1 MMKIYQLSQPQKIL
15 GIALL
20 AVTAGLSVLLVLATR
35 ESAAQL
41 AASENVI
48 VTREVKLQLP
58 INSATTSEINL
69 PREKAKVGEQ
79 SAVVQADAKSIA
91 QPTTSGSWKMGS
103 LKTPTPKISLS
114 EQISSYA
121 IVELEQ
127 IPEVLPVEGQQIA
140 LPMLNGQTIIANVQS
155 VVTNPNGDYTW
166 SGHLQGYGDDY
177 PIVMTYGERSIFAT
191 ITTPEGSYTMES
203 LDGLGWLYKNPA
215 EIELSSPGAND
226 FLEVNA
232 IQ

>member
-15 GIALL
+15 GFALL
-20 AVTAGLSVLLVLATR
+20 AVTAGMSVLLVLVER
-35 ESAAQL
+35 ESSSVMAANE
-41 AASENVI
+41 SVI

-58 INSATTSEINL
+58 NDVVANTQAGLSQKKSESVQQQAVTQPAQQMATSST
-69 PREKAKVGEQ
+69 
-79 SAVVQADAKSIA
+79 
-91 QPTTSGSWKMGS
+91 WKMGDIKS
-103 LKTPTPKISLS
+103 PTPKIPLS
-114 EQISSYA
+114 EQISAYA

-127 IPEVLPVEGQQIA
+127 FPATLPIEGQQIV
-140 LPMLNGQTIIANVQS
+140 LPMLNGQKVIADVQS

-166 SGHLQGYGDDY
+166 SGHLQGYGSDY
-177 PIVMTYGERSIFAT
+177 PVVMTYGEHSIFAT

-215 EIELSSPGAND
+215 EIELSTPGAKD